1 LRTTIDDDNLSLTQI
16 INRIAVCIMLHNLLI
31 GCSYPEGWEVGFEDE
46 IKYEYK
52 EQFIPHDI

>member
-1 LRTTIDDDNLSLTQI
+1 
-16 INRIAVCIMLHNLLI
+16 MLHNLLI